1 MEYGVFGRNIKYWF
15 WGRNKKPVPV
25 KNNRDEFKSRYHPA
39 LFYGAIDA
47 DRTSADL
54 LTEINRISMITLR
67 AHFHRRRQSEL
78 AANVQLSGQQLSG
91 YSTFLRING
100 IFCVDIKYSIE
111 KDGLSVKAF
120 LADIFLRNNKILK
133 KFTLFRNFDWLFSQ
147 KMILFTHS

>member
-1 MEYGVFGRNIKYWF
+1 
-15 WGRNKKPVPV
+15 
-25 KNNRDEFKSRYHPA
+25 
-39 LFYGAIDA
+39 
-47 DRTSADL
+47 
-54 LTEINRISMITLR
+54 MITLR
-67 AHFHRRRQSEL
+67 VHFHRRRQSEL

-133 KFTLFRNFDWLFSQ
+133 KFTLFRNFD
-147 KMILFTHS
+147 